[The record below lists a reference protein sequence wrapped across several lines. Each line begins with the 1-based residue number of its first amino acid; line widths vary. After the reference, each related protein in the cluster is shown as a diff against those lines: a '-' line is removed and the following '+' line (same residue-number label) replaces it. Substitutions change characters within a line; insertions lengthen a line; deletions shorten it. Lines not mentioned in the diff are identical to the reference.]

1 VIADSRQRDGAVRF
15 VTPNHALAAGGVTV
29 KGRVEI
35 PVMCGYAPAP
45 EEVEGSGLLGLAIVA
60 LILVA
65 AASMLLLGVK
75 GRMNRKHPKTG
86 VRARLGF

>member
-1 VIADSRQRDGAVRF
+1 
-15 VTPNHALAAGGVTV
+15 
-29 KGRVEI
+29 
-35 PVMCGYAPAP
+35 MCGYAPAP

-75 GRMNRKHPKTG
+75 RRMNRKHPKTG